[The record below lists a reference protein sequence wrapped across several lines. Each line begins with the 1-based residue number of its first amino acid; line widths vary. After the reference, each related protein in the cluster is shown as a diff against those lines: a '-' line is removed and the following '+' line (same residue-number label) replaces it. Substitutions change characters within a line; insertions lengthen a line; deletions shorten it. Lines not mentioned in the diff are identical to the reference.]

1 MAAKKCAW
9 LMLPDML
16 SVTSTRS
23 TKELTHS
30 SCFVDVMR
38 SHESYVHPDRD
49 LSALVTLEWVQELC
63 FCLELSHHEPS
74 VCVWQVLVA
83 MFEAL
88 CLLILRCSEEACI
101 LNCDMLACGF
111 ELCLRLRSA
120 YGFALAA
127 SWMSLLPSC
136 CFYGAPSTVGRVAS
150 LLPALGSPA
159 SCLRA
164 LGVNPSCGICAM
176 WAEVTTTF
184 SFLAWSTTMAAKKC
198 AWLMLS
204 GMLSVISTRPTK
216 ELTHSSCSVDVMRN
230 HASYVHHDRDLSA
243 LVILEWV
250 KELCF
255 CLEPFCSSDATVH
268 HTSGKLPQEG
278 VTHDWWNVPF
288 ILGWHGISCIP
299 IGTVISPDTV
309 SAGNVVHHDLSPPTK
324 GFNAGLQGT
333 LRRD

>member
-1 MAAKKCAW
+1 
-9 LMLPDML
+9 
-16 SVTSTRS
+16 
-23 TKELTHS
+23 
-30 SCFVDVMR
+30 MR
-38 SHESYVHPDRD
+38 MEGPRRHV
-49 LSALVTLEWVQELC
+49 
-63 FCLELSHHEPS
+63 
-74 VCVWQVLVA
+74 
-83 MFEAL
+83 EAL
-88 CLLILRCSEEACI
+88 CSQILCCSEVACI
-101 LNCDMLACGF
+101 LNCYMLAFGF

-164 LGVNPSCGICAM
+164 LGVNPSCGICAL

-184 SFLAWSTTMAAKKC
+184 FSLAWSTTMSAKKC

-204 GMLSVISTRPTK
+204 DMLSVTSTRPTK

-230 HASYVHHDRDLSA
+230 HAYMYIMTAISPLLSSSNGLRNFAFVWNLSA
-243 LVILEWV
+243 ALMPQHTTPLGSCRK
-250 KELCF
+250 KESPMTGGMCPSF
-255 CLEPFCSSDATVH
+255 
-268 HTSGKLPQEG
+268 
-278 VTHDWWNVPF
+278 
-288 ILGWHGISCIP
+288 LGGHGISRIP
-299 IGTVISPDTV
+299 IGTIVSSDTV
-309 SAGNVVHHDLSPPTK
+309 SAGNVVHHDLSPPTQ